1 MAGRG
6 FRIIDENDV
15 FKRSGTGDGS
25 HIGDDQGDDD
35 DDERFQTQEDRP
47 QVAGIVDERPEIE
60 IMKERFVTS
69 NFQSVQEIKSEPLA
83 VKSEPLDEE
92 DQSPPRSRP
101 RRQRHD
107 SSASENQ
114 SPSPPRL
121 RHDSSGSEPASPP
134 RSNPNQR
141 ALPVIKTENDSDL
154 SPPRRRPVDE
164 RGVSPD
170 LSPPR
175 RRPTEPRGVSQDL
188 SPRRRRI
195 KVEGDDDLSPPRR
208 RIKAEEGESSSSNNP
223 SQTLDGKKAGLQNA
237 KALKHEL
244 SHLRAKERAMF
255 ETLSSDVSGRNAE
268 TKVRGRL
275 KAKAEEEEQK
285 RKEQEITEEVK
296 AKYSRWSKGVVQAQ
310 KIQERINTDLYE
322 MSKPLTRD
330 ADDADLDAHL
340 KAVEREEDPMLQ
352 FIKKKKA
359 KSLKGPSK

>member
-1 MAGRG
+1 MTFSLTKNPPLHRFS

-15 FKRSGTGDGS
+15 FKRSGTDDGS
-25 HIGDDQGDDD
+25 HIGDDQGDDDD

-255 ETLSSDVSGRNAE
+255 ETVSDFFGFCLEIVLYLFVWFQLSSDVSGRNAE

-296 AKYSRWSKGVVQAQ
+296 AKYSRWSKG
-310 KIQERINTDLYE
+310 
-322 MSKPLTRD
+322 
-330 ADDADLDAHL
+330 
-340 KAVEREEDPMLQ
+340 
-352 FIKKKKA
+352 
-359 KSLKGPSK
+359 